1 MRSYFKLLGLAILA
15 ALLAGTYFA
24 INANSDPQV
33 SGKMYQFSS
42 SDSINQIKVV
52 NNYGSFTF
60 EKENDSW
67 MLTSPGN
74 YQVNQQKVSIMEKFL
89 LDMPINRILDAEL
102 LEYGLNKPV
111 IIVEFYTKKNIH
123 KKLYVG
129 NLTPSK
135 AQIYLKDAQ
144 SGKVFIVDAGST
156 TQFDGSLNAYRGKEI
171 FSIDQNS
178 ISEVTYINNG
188 TKKLAFKYFGP
199 QNWQLTYP
207 LSVPARNV
215 EISEII
221 VKMRKWSA
229 AGYPD
234 TSSAPYEE
242 FGLEDPADIL
252 ILTDS
257 NGNSQTLEFGKTED
271 AMIYVRTGS
280 QEDIAKLFTV
290 DIDFSQFTVEK
301 LIFIAP
307 LQEKIQNIS
316 KISIVT
322 PEKTSGFELDHATD
336 PITILVDEKRVSYE
350 DFVSLYVKFS
360 NLSADGYELGSHPG
374 DTYLTLTTTKID
386 GTSTTM
392 SIKYRDDN
400 SFFLDI
406 SGNTDFYINKEEIDQ
421 LLFRWE
427 TALTNM
433 D

>member
-1 MRSYFKLLGLAILA
+1 
-15 ALLAGTYFA
+15 
-24 INANSDPQV
+24 
-33 SGKMYQFSS
+33 
-42 SDSINQIKVV
+42 
-52 NNYGSFTF
+52 
-60 EKENDSW
+60 
-67 MLTSPGN
+67 
-74 YQVNQQKVSIMEKFL
+74 
-89 LDMPINRILDAEL
+89 
-102 LEYGLNKPV
+102 
-111 IIVEFYTKKNIH
+111 
-123 KKLYVG
+123 
-129 NLTPSK
+129 
-135 AQIYLKDAQ
+135 
-144 SGKVFIVDAGST
+144 
-156 TQFDGSLNAYRGKEI
+156 
-171 FSIDQNS
+171 
-178 ISEVTYINNG
+178 
-188 TKKLAFKYFGP
+188 
-199 QNWQLTYP
+199 
-207 LSVPARNV
+207 
-215 EISEII
+215 
-221 VKMRKWSA
+221 
-229 AGYPD
+229 
-234 TSSAPYEE
+234 
-242 FGLEDPADIL
+242 
-252 ILTDS
+252 
-257 NGNSQTLEFGKTED
+257 
-271 AMIYVRTGS
+271 MIYVRTGS

-322 PEKTSGFELDHATD
+322 PEKTSRFELDHSTD

-350 DFVSLYVKFS
+350 DFISLYVKFS